1 MARELDAFE
10 NAFENAFQNASET
23 CTIIPLENAFDPL
36 PQMAEFARDPS
47 LTGSRWVAEMGRFPA
62 RFDVTCWGCNADQLP
77 KVESTKHACGNCRVA
92 RYCSRSCQKKDW
104 AAHKAVC
111 SFCAEASRDMRGA
124 VARPWSCPAVLPHL
138 SHSPECLGYLRSATP
153 ISTASSG
160 NPWAFTSLRRTDT
173 MREHIWRRGS
183 LLWEKRQW
191 IEWQKEN
198 WEAAEVIGRTLYS
211 PQRLLAFFQKAGQI
225 VTEPLSGRLLVGDL
239 TAAEVRQLST
249 SAAQLGVSIFVFCQL
264 SRRRVA
270 ELSDACGEPW
280 SDDGP
285 FQSFGVISPGVPV
298 ATKARRGVPGVV
310 QLGLAPA
317 AGCWELNGQTWRRR
331 ARAMG

>member
-1 MARELDAFE
+1 
-10 NAFENAFQNASET
+10 
-23 CTIIPLENAFDPL
+23 
-36 PQMAEFARDPS
+36 
-47 LTGSRWVAEMGRFPA
+47 
-62 RFDVTCWGCNADQLP
+62 
-77 KVESTKHACGNCRVA
+77 
-92 RYCSRSCQKKDW
+92 
-104 AAHKAVC
+104 
-111 SFCAEASRDMRGA
+111 MRGA

-160 NPWAFTSLRRTDT
+160 NPWAFTSLRRKDT

-249 SAAQLGVSIFVFCQL
+249 SAASWVFLSTFSVSC
-264 SRRRVA
+264 RVA
-270 ELSDACGEPW
+270 AWPSLATHAA
-280 SDDGP
+280 
-285 FQSFGVISPGVPV
+285 SPGPTM
-298 ATKARRGVPGVV
+298 AHFRA
-310 QLGLAPA
+310 LA
-317 AGCWELNGQTWRRR
+317 
-331 ARAMG
+331 